1 MFVKTISGVKV
12 KNFVKRVLSR
22 LFTNKLAMN
31 CSWCGLQGNFGLQK
45 LKMFS
50 LMNGQYILVH
60 NIHYSINTF
69 CLIK

>member
-1 MFVKTISGVKV
+1 MFMKTISGVKV

-50 LMNGQYILVH
+50 LMNG
-60 NIHYSINTF
+60 
-69 CLIK
+69 